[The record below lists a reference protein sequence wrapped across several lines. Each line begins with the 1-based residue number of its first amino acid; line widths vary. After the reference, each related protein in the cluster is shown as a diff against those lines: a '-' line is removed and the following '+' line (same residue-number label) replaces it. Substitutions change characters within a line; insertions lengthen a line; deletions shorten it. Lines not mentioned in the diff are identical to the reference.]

1 MSPSVLLQSASLLL
15 TNASAPPTTNYSMLQ
30 GNYHIYNNNQPRTYA
45 QVTDYT
51 AAANAGTLRP
61 ISYSALGLPTFQQG
75 SNASAP
81 PKGFVPVKANIME
94 EFTQSR
100 RDGMGALQMGGA

>member
-15 TNASAPPTTNYSMLQ
+15 TNASAPPTTNHSMLQ

-51 AAANAGTLRP
+51 AAAAGALRP
-61 ISYSALGLPTFQQG
+61 TSYSSLGLPTFQQG

-81 PKGFVPVKANIME
+81 PKGFVPVKPNIME

>member
-1 MSPSVLLQSASLLL
+1 MN
-15 TNASAPPTTNYSMLQ
+15 NASAPPTTNHSMLQ

-51 AAANAGTLRP
+51 AGALRP
-61 ISYSALGLPTFQQG
+61 TSYSSLGLPTFQQVN
-75 SNASAP
+75 NASAP
-81 PKGFVPVKANIME
+81 PKGFVPVKPNIME

-100 RDGMGALQMGGA
+100 RDGMGTLQMGGA